1 MNCPKCNSS
10 SHKKN
15 GIVGGR
21 QRYKC
26 SDCGY
31 NYTVELKSTA
41 FSASVKRQ
49 ALQLYLEGLG
59 FRSIGR
65 FLGVSHVSV
74 QKWIKKFG
82 QGLEDLKSENEISIV
97 EMDEM
102 HTYIGNKKNIAGSGL
117 LLIECGKK
125 FINCSFGSR
134 GTETGQLLWEKLEKK
149 EIGEVMTD
157 HWRAYAEFL
166 PETIHTQ
173 SKAETYTVEG
183 YNSILRHF
191 LARLRRK
198 TKCYTKSLEML
209 KYSVLL
215 LMKYRNKE
223 LTMFS

>member
-1 MNCPKCNSS
+1 
-10 SHKKN
+10 
-15 GIVGGR
+15 
-21 QRYKC
+21 
-26 SDCGY
+26 
-31 NYTVELKSTA
+31 
-41 FSASVKRQ
+41 
-49 ALQLYLEGLG
+49 LQLYLEGLG

-82 QGLEDLKSENEISIV
+82 QELEDLKSENEISIV

-117 LLIECGKK
+117 LLIELGK
-125 FINCSFGSR
+125 FIHCSFGNR
-134 GTETGQLLWEKLEKK
+134 GTETGQLIWEKLKQK

-166 PETIHTQ
+166 PENIHTQ

-183 YNSILRHF
+183 YNGILRHF

-198 TKCYTKSLEML
+198 TKCYTKSIEML

-215 LMKYRNKE
+215 LMKHRNKE
-223 LTMFS
+223 IAIIS

>member
-1 MNCPKCNSS
+1 MNCPRCNSS
-10 SHKKN
+10 NHKKN

-26 SDCGY
+26 HDCGY

-41 FSASVKRQ
+41 FSTSVKKQ

-82 QGLEDLKSENEISIV
+82 QELENLKSENAISIV

-117 LLIECGKK
+117 LLIELGK
-125 FINCSFGSR
+125 SSS
-134 GTETGQLLWEKLEKK
+134 TALLVAEEQKLE
-149 EIGEVMTD
+149 
-157 HWRAYAEFL
+157 
-166 PETIHTQ
+166 
-173 SKAETYTVEG
+173 
-183 YNSILRHF
+183 N
-191 LARLRRK
+191 
-198 TKCYTKSLEML
+198 
-209 KYSVLL
+209 YSG
-215 LMKYRNKE
+215 KN
-223 LTMFS
+223 

>member
-1 MNCPKCNSS
+1 MNCPRCNSS
-10 SHKKN
+10 THKKN
-15 GIVGGR
+15 GIVFGR

-26 SDCGY
+26 HDCGY
-31 NYTVELKSTA
+31 NYTVEVKST
-41 FSASVKRQ
+41 SISPSVKRQ

-82 QGLEDLKSENEISIV
+82 QELEDLKSENEISIV

-102 HTYIGNKKNIAGSGL
+102 HTYIGNKKYCWIWIAVDRV
-117 LLIECGKK
+117 GKK
-125 FINCSFGSR
+125 FINCSFGNR
-134 GTETGQLLWEKLEKK
+134 GTETGQLIWEKLKQK

-166 PETIHTQ
+166 PENIHIQ

-183 YNSILRHF
+183 FNGILRHF

-198 TKCYTKSLEML
+198 TKCYTKSIEML

-215 LMKYRNKE
+215 LMKHRNKE
-223 LTMFS
+223 IAIIS